1 MSLFILDE
9 SGSRR
14 RRSKNINQANRENT
28 YNNRL
33 DNIKKYGKFIMIDN
47 KESHM
52 ENHVKNNRL
61 LSNHFKKEDDKSRAE
76 YKDYLKKNPNMSDSD
91 KHAIKSY
98 LKSPA
103 MINMANKSD
112 PLSKQTKEQIRPA
125 QKHMGGQVL
134 YDTHGV
140 PRMTVRKYAMDNP
153 VLPGNHY
160 HNTYDHERG
169 HIQDYNRAYL
179 LKGKKGVQNLVK
191 NNMLVSQKLASE
203 GRPYNHNYVEHIAN
217 KSAAYGSN
225 NPQVVKD
232 RERMVRAMT
241 KTPNERN
248 TAKVEKMYRSV
259 PAKEYDKVASAAQS
273 KRSTLAL
280 RDMQKKPGLFID
292 RTKK

>member
-1 MSLFILDE
+1 
-9 SGSRR
+9 
-14 RRSKNINQANRENT
+14 
-28 YNNRL
+28 
-33 DNIKKYGKFIMIDN
+33 
-47 KESHM
+47 
-52 ENHVKNNRL
+52 
-61 LSNHFKKEDDKSRAE
+61 
-76 YKDYLKKNPNMSDSD
+76 
-91 KHAIKSY
+91 
-98 LKSPA
+98 
-103 MINMANKSD
+103 
-112 PLSKQTKEQIRPA
+112 
-125 QKHMGGQVL
+125 
-134 YDTHGV
+134 
-140 PRMTVRKYAMDNP
+140 MDNP